1 MKQLTKREFLATAGV
16 AGAATAMS
24 CAGFDLDFKFPENS
38 ELAVFTVETIA
49 IPVGYYAAGNDN
61 MDTAFR
67 ELYSLATTGKLTPE
81 GINKVIMALGTDD
94 PIAVIMVRRA
104 LRLAELAGA
113 TIDGG
118 LITDIA
124 GLDPR
129 LVQAVADGYVEG
141 FDTYKATQA

>member
-1 MKQLTKREFLATAGV
+1 MKSLTKREFLTTAGV

-24 CAGFDLDFKFPENS
+24 CAGLNLKLPENK
-38 ELAVFTVETIA
+38 ELAIFTVETIA

-67 ELYSLATTGKLTPE
+67 EMYSLATTGKLTAE

-104 LRLAELAGA
+104 LRLAE
-113 TIDGG
+113 
-118 LITDIA
+118 
-124 GLDPR
+124 
-129 LVQAVADGYVEG
+129 
-141 FDTYKATQA
+141 